1 LLNKV
6 KGQKKASYI
15 QFGATP
21 LTPNMGI
28 TIKYSRLI
36 ITIIANIFRPNPHFS
51 ISGKVE
57 DF

>member
-1 LLNKV
+1 
-6 KGQKKASYI
+6 
-15 QFGATP
+15 
-21 LTPNMGI
+21 MGI